1 MPTDPSPR
9 RGIRRLT
16 ATVVVVVVA
25 VVGGVTGCRPGEVPG
40 SLRPNAS
47 PEPESDDEL
56 LRAIRPTFSG
66 PDARA
71 AVAVV
76 DGDDVRVAFVG
87 ADEDTAFEIG
97 SVTKTFT
104 GLLLAEAVERGEV
117 ALDDP
122 IGAYLELGDAPAA
135 SATFE
140 ELATHRSGLPTF
152 PSDPDWMA
160 TVEDG
165 FHSGEDVLDETVP
178 ELLDLARSE
187 RLPHNA
193 PFQYSN
199 FGTALTGH
207 ALAAAAGADFAT
219 LLEERILDPLGLDG
233 ASLPVEDDEVPAS
246 LAPGFLADGRP
257 AEPSTLGAFAP
268 AGGIVATVDDLVAY
282 ARAVIDGPF
291 ADSTAFEPLVE
302 WDESSMGCFWI
313 LSAGYDGNEIAS
325 HGGLTAGFGSSLMVD
340 RTAGRAV
347 IVLSNSGEPVD
358 ELAEDLMIRAS
369 RDDG

>member
-1 MPTDPSPR
+1 MLIVSRPR
-9 RGIRRLT
+9 VDARPLA
-16 ATVVVVVVA
+16 ATVVALAVVA
-25 VVGGVTGCRPGEVPG
+25 GFAACVPDGVSGSMRPTASPG
-40 SLRPNAS
+40 SEGDA
-47 PEPESDDEL
+47 EL
-56 LRAIRPTFSG
+56 LRAIRPTFSD
-66 PDARA
+66 PDDMV

-76 DGDDVRVAFVG
+76 DRAGFRTAFIG

-97 SVTKTFT
+97 SITKTFT

-117 ALDDP
+117 DLDDAV
-122 IGAYLELGDAPAA
+122 GEYLDLGRSPAA

-152 PSDPDWMA
+152 PSDPEWVA
-160 TVEDG
+160 EVERG
-165 FHSGEDVLDETVP
+165 FDSGEDVLDESVP
-178 ELLDLARSE
+178 ELLALARAE
-187 RLPHNA
+187 PVA
-193 PFQYSN
+193 PDAGPQYSN
-199 FGTALTGH
+199 LGAALTGH
-207 ALAAAAGADFAT
+207 ALAAAAGTDYAT

-268 AGGIVATVDDLVAY
+268 AGGIVATVDDLAAY

-291 ADSTAFEPLVE
+291 ADSAALEPLARWE
-302 WDESSMGCFWI
+302 GSEIGAFWS
-313 LSAGYDGNEIAS
+313 LSTGYAGHDYAS
-325 HGGLTAGFGSSLMVD
+325 HGGLTAGFGSSLLVD

-347 IVLSNSGEPVD
+347 IVLANSGEVVD
-358 ELAEDLMIRAS
+358 SLAEDLLIRVS